1 MQAREAVLTQ
11 PRSKKTLD
19 GDPISATLMTAPYV
33 GIGRLL
39 RETHMSF
46 HRLFTAELAAHGV
59 GFGEFQHL
67 QHLWDADG
75 ITQVELAAR
84 IGNKPAASTAI
95 LAALEERGYIRRVRN
110 DIDRRKVNVY
120 LTPKGHSTKKSLLKC
135 AQETNAIARKGLSDA
150 KLDEL
155 FHTMRHLLVNTRN
168 AAASLT
174 APEVQS

>member
-1 MQAREAVLTQ
+1 
-11 PRSKKTLD
+11 
-19 GDPISATLMTAPYV
+19 MTPPYV

-39 RETHMSF
+39 REAHMSF

-84 IGNKPAASTAI
+84 IGIKPAASTSI

-110 DIDRRKVNVY
+110 DVDRRKVNVY
-120 LTPKGHSTKKSLLKC
+120 LTSKGRSTKKNLLKC
-135 AQETNAIARKGLSDA
+135 AQETNAIARVGLSDA
-150 KLDEL
+150 DVEEL
-155 FHTMRHLLVNTRN
+155 FETMRHLVTNARN
-168 AAASLT
+168 AAASLSE
-174 APEVQS
+174 PQG